1 MQRYFGCGE
10 KTAWVDVFESTETR
24 KTRTFGGFTLHNGQ
38 VFGRDQISPFILTN
52 IVEESSGKSGVYATV
67 LLWRQHI
74 ERGWVLQWE
83 RSVTTVN
90 AIDMYIDNC
99 IAHNWRVKITRES
112 AESKVNPL
120 QEVKGQ
126 KYFQPIC

>member
-10 KTAWVDVFESTETR
+10 KTAWVDVVQVSKER
-24 KTRTFGGFTLHNGQ
+24 KKRTFHGFTLYNGQ
-38 VFGRDQISPFILTN
+38 VFGADRKSPFVLTN
-52 IVEESSGKSGVYATV
+52 IVERSDGKSGVYATI
-67 LLWRQHI
+67 LLWRFDCKA
-74 ERGWVLQWE
+74 GWILQWE